1 MVIDPNFGAF
11 QPFLRDLQ
19 NRDSEASRIRD
30 AKAKEEKSEL
40 KHLRAENAAL
50 KKQLA
55 EVNKSDMTLR
65 EVEGESCLKPRTA

>member
-30 AKAKEEKSEL
+30 AKAKEEKSEN
-40 KHLRAENAAL
+40 KGYQHLTGIGPSL
-50 KKQLA
+50 
-55 EVNKSDMTLR
+55 
-65 EVEGESCLKPRTA
+65 CH